1 MSRLTIYKD
10 DRITVITGVDH
21 AIGKFFQI
29 FDKEMENETP
39 EGEGVVYE
47 WSELF
52 GVETNYTGFPSTL
65 EPQTIMDKYINE
77 HCKLFN

>member
-21 AIGKFFQI
+21 ALGKFFQI

-39 EGEGVVYE
+39 EGEGLVFD
-47 WSELF
+47 WSEMF
-52 GVETNYTGFPSTL
+52 GIETNYTGY
-65 EPQTIMDKYINE
+65 PQSMTPESIVDNYIKE
-77 HCKLFN
+77 HYQQ

>member
-10 DRITVITGVDH
+10 DRITVIGGDDH
-21 AIGKFFQI
+21 ALGRFFQI

-39 EGEGVVYE
+39 EGEGVVYD

-52 GVETNYTGFPSTL
+52 GVETNYTGQPSTL
-65 EPQTIMDKYINE
+65 DPKTIIDNYINE